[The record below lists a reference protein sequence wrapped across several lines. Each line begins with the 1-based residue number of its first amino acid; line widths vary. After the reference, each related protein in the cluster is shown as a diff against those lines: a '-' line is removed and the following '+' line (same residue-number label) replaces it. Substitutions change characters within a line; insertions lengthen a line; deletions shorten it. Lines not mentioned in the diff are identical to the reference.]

1 MTVVVIC
8 VAVSPVST
16 TTIDI
21 LALTPPLLR
30 IRHYAMYMAGEKTK
44 EEDMTKL
51 SDPLERCR
59 ISNPHLLALHK
70 ELCVLYEEGTLDGF
84 GLYIFG
90 IVLKVCAL

>member
-1 MTVVVIC
+1 MC
-8 VAVSPVST
+8 SRLSPVST

-21 LALTPPLLR
+21 LTTLTPPSLH

-44 EEDMTKL
+44 EENVTKL

-59 ISNPHLLALHK
+59 VSNPHLLALHK
-70 ELCVLYEEGTLDGF
+70 ELCVLYEEGALDGF

-90 IVLKVCAL
+90 VVLKVCAF